1 MNFPLSQLAAKDE
14 HRAKSDK
21 GKPSSLRTSCSPC
34 EVSARS
40 PTPRWTWLDAME
52 RLSLG
57 GFGDGVERAVWRG
70 RAGTRTPTLPI
81 DYMSSSSL
89 AQDGR

>member
-1 MNFPLSQLAAKDE
+1 
-14 HRAKSDK
+14 
-21 GKPSSLRTSCSPC
+21 
-34 EVSARS
+34 
-40 PTPRWTWLDAME
+40 ME